1 MAKRKY
7 YPNNWQA
14 YKDMPDDCYE
24 SITYEQFEDWKID
37 GYLIPD
43 SVSCIMRIQSPKT
56 GKIKEVYYSKTRWAQ
71 KRVKRCMKENETFTL
86 VSMDGTFHLS
96 PSDTYDYDN
105 IK

>member
-14 YKDMPDDCYE
+14 YADMPDEFYQPM
-24 SITYEQFEDWKID
+24 TYEQFEDWKID

-71 KRVKRCMKENETFTL
+71 KRVKQCMRNNETFTL

-96 PSDTYDYDN
+96 PSEPHDYD
-105 IK
+105 KLK